1 MAIIGID
8 LGTTNSLVATWSED
22 GATLIPNVLG
32 EFLTPSV
39 VSVDETGEILV
50 GRIAKERL
58 ITHPQLTAATF
69 KRFIGTEK
77 KYELG
82 TYTFSSEELS
92 SFVIK
97 SLKQDAEAYL
107 NEEVTGAVIS
117 VPAYFN
123 DTQRKSTKRA
133 AEIAGLTVERLISEP
148 TAAAIAYGL
157 YQEESETKFLVF
169 DLGGGTFD
177 VSILELFEGIMD
189 VKSIAGDNYL
199 GG

>member
-50 GRIAKERL
+50 GRIAKRATS
-58 ITHPQLTAATF
+58 THPQLTAATF
-69 KRFIGTEK
+69 KAFYRNRE

-97 SLKQDAEAYL
+97 SFE
-107 NEEVTGAVIS
+107 TRRRS
-117 VPAYFN
+117 VF
-123 DTQRKSTKRA
+123 K
-133 AEIAGLTVERLISEP
+133 
-148 TAAAIAYGL
+148 
-157 YQEESETKFLVF
+157 
-169 DLGGGTFD
+169 
-177 VSILELFEGIMD
+177 
-189 VKSIAGDNYL
+189 
-199 GG
+199 

>member
-1 MAIIGID
+1 M
-8 LGTTNSLVATWSED
+8 N
-22 GATLIPNVLG
+22 
-32 EFLTPSV
+32 FTPSV

-69 KRFIGTEK
+69 KRFVGTEK

-107 NEEVTGAVIS
+107 NEEVTGAVLVSLPIS
-117 VPAYFN
+117 TIRRESQRNV
-123 DTQRKSTKRA
+123 QRK
-133 AEIAGLTVERLISEP
+133 
-148 TAAAIAYGL
+148 
-157 YQEESETKFLVF
+157 
-169 DLGGGTFD
+169 
-177 VSILELFEGIMD
+177 
-189 VKSIAGDNYL
+189 
-199 GG
+199 

>member
-82 TYTFSSEELS
+82 TYTFHL
-92 SFVIK
+92 K
-97 SLKQDAEAYL
+97 SYHLLLL
-107 NEEVTGAVIS
+107 N
-117 VPAYFN
+117 
-123 DTQRKSTKRA
+123 
-133 AEIAGLTVERLISEP
+133 L
-148 TAAAIAYGL
+148 
-157 YQEESETKFLVF
+157 
-169 DLGGGTFD
+169 
-177 VSILELFEGIMD
+177 
-189 VKSIAGDNYL
+189 
-199 GG
+199 

>member
-123 DTQRKSTKRA
+123 DTQR
-133 AEIAGLTVERLISEP
+133 
-148 TAAAIAYGL
+148 
-157 YQEESETKFLVF
+157 ESQRNVQRK
-169 DLGGGTFD
+169 
-177 VSILELFEGIMD
+177 
-189 VKSIAGDNYL
+189 
-199 GG
+199 